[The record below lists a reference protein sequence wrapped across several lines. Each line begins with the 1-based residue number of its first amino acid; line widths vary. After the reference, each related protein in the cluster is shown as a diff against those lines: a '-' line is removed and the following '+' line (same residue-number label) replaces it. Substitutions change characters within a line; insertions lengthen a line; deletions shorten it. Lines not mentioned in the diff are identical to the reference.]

1 VAGQRSRPRGQL
13 EQAVLE
19 ALWTADAG
27 LTARQVLEV
36 FDEPRPALTTVL
48 TVLDRLG
55 RKGTVVREQHDDA
68 PLTFHAAH
76 SREDHTASLM
86 ANALAA
92 SSDREAALLQFTGS
106 LASGDLEVLRRAID
120 SRTRP

>member
-1 VAGQRSRPRGQL
+1 M
-13 EQAVLE
+13 LE

-55 RKGTVVREQHDDA
+55 RKGTVVREQHHDA

-92 SSDREAALLQFTGS
+92 SSDREAALLPFTGS

>member
-1 VAGQRSRPRGQL
+1 M
-13 EQAVLE
+13 LE

-27 LTARQVLEV
+27 LTARQVLEA

-55 RKGTVVREQHDDA
+55 RKGTVVREQHEDA
-68 PLTFHAAH
+68 PLTFHAAR

>member
-1 VAGQRSRPRGQL
+1 
-13 EQAVLE
+13 VLE
-19 ALWTADAG
+19 ALWAADGG
-27 LTARQVLEV
+27 LTARHVLEA

-55 RKGTVVREQHDDA
+55 RKGTVRREEHADA

-86 ANALAA
+86 ASALAA
-92 SSDREAALLQFTGS
+92 ASDREAALLQFTGS

-120 SRTRP
+120 SRARP